1 MARFGS
7 GALSVA
13 LACAA
18 LASPAMGAFAQNAPL
33 KGDPAHGK
41 AISYTCLGCHG
52 IEGYRNAYPNYSVP
66 RLRGQYPEYLQAA
79 LEEYRSGQRAHT
91 TMHAQASDLSTQD
104 MADIAAYFAAKPLA
118 RGAAATSAHAAPAAA
133 AVCVACHGTDG
144 VGVVSMYPS
153 LAGQHEDYLEEAL
166 REYQNGAR
174 KNPVMVGMAAQL
186 KPNDIVAVSEYYASL
201 RPALKTLPRPY
212 SFLTVH
218 SGE

>member
-1 MARFGS
+1 MARFRS
-7 GALSVA
+7 AALSVA

-18 LASPAMGAFAQNAPL
+18 LAGTSFAQNAPL
-33 KGDPAHGK
+33 QGNPQHGK

-52 IEGYRNAYPNYSVP
+52 IEGYKNAYPNYSVP
-66 RLRGQYPEYLQAA
+66 RLRGQYPEYLATA
-79 LEEYRSGQRAHT
+79 LEEYKSGQRTHT
-91 TMHAQASDLSTQD
+91 TMHAQASDLSAQD
-104 MADIAAYFAAKPLA
+104 MADIAAYFAGKPLQ
-118 RGAAATSAHAAPAAA
+118 RGAAAAAARTAPPGA

-144 VGVVSMYPS
+144 VGVVSMYPT
-153 LAGQHEDYLEEAL
+153 LAGQHEDYLEEVL

-186 KPNDIVAVSEYYASL
+186 KPRDIVEVAEYYASL

-212 SFLTVH
+212 SFLTVKH